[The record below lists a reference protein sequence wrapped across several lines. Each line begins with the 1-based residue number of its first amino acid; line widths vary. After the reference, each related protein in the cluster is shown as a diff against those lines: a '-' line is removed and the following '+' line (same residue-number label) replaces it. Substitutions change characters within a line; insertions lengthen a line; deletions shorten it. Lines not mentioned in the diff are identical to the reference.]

1 MINAKEMREKANTV
15 EYKYTAQVLNKI
27 FTELY
32 KSSTRGRPY
41 VDATN
46 ITNKENMKR
55 LLNENGVIDA
65 NDSFIKHIVQ
75 NAYDVLEA
83 LYFYKE
89 TYGDTKEQYSVT
101 IRADHVFTQL
111 NKSITIRNE
120 LESLVKDYKKKNA
133 LFYYKEASKNSEHTY
148 IQFLIQDIEF
158 SIEQKAKQ
166 GQYEL
171 EYNCD
176 EITSA
181 NMKTVIND
189 IYVTLQ
195 KHGYEVGVVSKS
207 EKDGITKKTLKIT
220 W

>member
-1 MINAKEMREKANTV
+1 MINAKKMRKKAKTV
-15 EYKYTAQVLNKI
+15 EYEYTAQVLNKI

-41 VDATN
+41 TDVTS

-65 NDSFIKHIVQ
+65 NDSFIKRIVQ

-83 LYFYKE
+83 LHYYKE

-101 IRADHVFTQL
+101 IRADYVFTQL
-111 NKSITIRNE
+111 NKHITIRDD
-120 LESLVKDYKKKNA
+120 LECLVKDYKHKDA
-133 LFYYKEASKNSEHTY
+133 LFYYKESSKNSERTY

-171 EYNCD
+171 DYEVNVV
-176 EITSA
+176 TSA
-181 NMKTVIND
+181 NMNHVIND
-189 IYVTLQ
+189 IHATL
-195 KHGYEVGVVSKS
+195 KEYGYEVEMVSKVR
-207 EKDGITKKTLKIT
+207 KNNVTTKTLNIT

>member
-1 MINAKEMREKANTV
+1 MINAKEMRKKAKTV
-15 EYKYTAQVLNKI
+15 EYEYTAQVLNKI

-83 LYFYKE
+83 LHFYKE

-101 IRADHVFTQL
+101 IRTDRVFTQL
-111 NKSITIRNE
+111 NKPITIRKE
-120 LESLVKDYKKKNA
+120 LESLVNDYKKKNA
-133 LFYYKEASKNSEHTY
+133 LFYYKEASKNSERAY

-158 SIEQKAKQ
+158 SIEQKTKQ

-171 EYNCD
+171 EYDCD

-189 IYVTLQ
+189 IYITLQ
-195 KHGYEVGVVSKS
+195 KHGYEVDVVSKA
-207 EKDGITKKTLKIT
+207 EKDDITKKTLEIT